1 MEKSKKKKIIPRA
14 RAPEKKAEQFNKIL
28 EAGKG
33 LFVKY
38 GSHGFSLRALAKLLN
53 MSQTNVYNYVQSK
66 RELWIAIRIKYY
78 NEFRDGLKKV
88 IDNHQESFYDQFFK
102 MAEFFLEF
110 ASADYHRFQIMFLLS
125 APPSNKIG
133 PLEKNYKPFHIMK
146 YISVIVEK
154 AVDVNEIKKKEAIE
168 RLYYIYGVL
177 LGAAKVEA
185 DLKLRESVTEPIKLE
200 SYLLSAKEYR
210 KFALEQIRDLLQR
223 NIIRNK

>member
-14 RAPEKKAEQFNKIL
+14 RAPEKKAEQFNIIL
-28 EAGKG
+28 ETGKE

-38 GSHGFSLRALAKLLN
+38 GSHGFSLRALAKRLN

-66 RELWIAIRIKYY
+66 RELWIAIRTKYY
-78 NEFRDGLKKV
+78 GEFQDGLNRL
-88 IDNHQESFYDQFFK
+88 IGDYQGSYTDLFFK

-110 ASADYHRFQIMFLLS
+110 ASVDFNRFAMMFLIS

-133 PLEKNYKPFHIMK
+133 PLEKNYEPFQIMK

-154 AVDVNEIKKKEAIE
+154 AVIAKKIIKTEAIE
-168 RLYYIYGVL
+168 RLFYIYGVL

-185 DLKLRESVTEPIKLE
+185 DLKLRENITEPIKLE
-200 SYLLSAKEYR
+200 SYIISAKEYR
-210 KFALEQIRDLLQR
+210 KFALEQIRDLLDK
-223 NIIRNK
+223 NVL